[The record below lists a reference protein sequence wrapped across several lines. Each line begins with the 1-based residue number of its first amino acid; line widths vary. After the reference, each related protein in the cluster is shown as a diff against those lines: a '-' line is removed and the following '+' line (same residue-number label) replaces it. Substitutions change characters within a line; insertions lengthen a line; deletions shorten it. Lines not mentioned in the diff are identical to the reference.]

1 MKIKCGDAL
10 LRALNSKLKAS
21 ETVCYGALRGV
32 DPISVKFGRP
42 NFSINFISVT
52 FVEILFSQDPGY
64 MYLVTGVS
72 EAFPKTVY
80 IFSHQRT

>member
-1 MKIKCGDAL
+1 M
-10 LRALNSKLKAS
+10 KAS

-42 NFSINFISVT
+42 NFSIIFVIIIAIT

-80 IFSHQRT
+80 VFSLQSACCM